1 MKIKLNHIL
10 AAIVVVLLALC
21 WASVR
26 RPMHFADQRKQRE
39 AEVIQR
45 LTEIRKAEKAYRQR
59 FGIYA
64 GTFRQLVGSGLLADS
79 LRYVPYS
86 EGQEFELAASV
97 HTGKSGAAVPVMEC
111 GAPYNAYL
119 QGLDEN
125 SIRELTE
132 EANERGEY
140 PGMKFGDIT
149 TPNDNAGNWE

>member
-26 RPMHFADQRKQRE
+26 RPMHFADQRKQE
-39 AEVIQR
+39 SEVIQR
-45 LTEIRKAEKAYRQR
+45 LTEIRKAEKVYRQR

-64 GTFRQLVGSGLLADS
+64 GSFRQLIGSGLLADS

-86 EGQEFELAASV
+86 RGQEFELSASV

-111 GAPYNAYL
+111 GAPYDAYL

-132 EANERGEY
+132 EANGRGEY